1 MSKFSVRKPFTVLV
15 GIIMI
20 LVLGV
25 VSVTRMTTDLLPEM
39 SLPYAIVI
47 TTYAGASPEEVE
59 TSVTR
64 PIESSMATVSNIEN
78 VSSVS
83 SENYS
88 MVVLEFAQDTDMDS
102 VSLEMRENL
111 DQLDSVFPDAAGSP
125 LIMQIDPDMMPV
137 VISAVSME
145 GADRKELSSYVNDEL
160 SAEIESIEG
169 VASVTVTGATE
180 DSVQVIV
187 DKKKVDAVNAK
198 VFGALDQQFADAY
211 QELDDAK
218 QELADSKAQAE
229 DGQEQLEA
237 GKETALEQLAQGQL
251 QIAVGQ
257 QELLTNRQDVVNAIA
272 AMPEQEEAAVA
283 EIEKQRS
290 AALAELDEKAAPLLE
305 QEQQLLL
312 SEQEL
317 SAQETTLKEQKEE
330 LVAKQ
335 QELSAQETALAAQ
348 KAEWESSK
356 TLLQTQLLPMV
367 QAVEQNEAL
376 SPEEKA
382 AALANILAQ
391 MPSELQSQFPD
402 GVSSDA
408 ITQLITKTDETIAQ
422 SEAAISEGKT
432 QITDGISQIDA
443 GLSQVTSGKE
453 QLAEGKAQLE
463 AAKAQLEAAR
473 AQINAGFDNGL
484 AEAESQIAE
493 AEAQLEA
500 ALTQID
506 AGQVSLNEALAELN
520 KQSNEAVIEISTNSV
535 QLTSALSQIEE
546 GEQQL
551 EDGLSQLDDT
561 KEAAYEQAD
570 MTNVLTVSMIEQILT
585 AQNFSMPAG
594 YITEDSISYLVRVG
608 EKKETID
615 DLKNMVLMDVHMD
628 GVDPVRLSDV
638 ADVLF
643 GEDAAGVYAKVNGAE
658 GIMLSVEKQ
667 TGYSTGEVSD
677 SVLDRFDEL
686 EKTEDGLQFT
696 TLMDQGV
703 YIEMVVN
710 TVVENIVLG
719 AIMAVLILLLFL
731 RDLRPTLVVAI
742 SIPLSVLTAIVLMYF
757 SGVTLNIISLSGLAV
772 GIGMLVDNSIVVI
785 ENIYRLRRQGHPAR
799 EAAVAGAKQMSGA
812 ITASTLTTVC
822 VYLPIIFMEGITRQ
836 LFVDMGLTIAY
847 SLLASLVIALT
858 LVPAASAGLLKNVK
872 TKKKQGSGKFLNAY
886 EKLLR
891 GALKWKP
898 VVLLVTIALLVG
910 SVFLAISRGSSFMP
924 QMESTQMSI
933 SMEAPE
939 GSTLEETSALADQV
953 VEEVLQADDVVTVGA
968 MSATSGSS
976 MLSMGNTSDTS
987 VTMYVILD
995 EDKKHTGDEIAAQ
1008 IQERTKDLDCTLD
1021 ISTSLMDLSA
1031 LGGSGIQV
1039 EIKGK
1044 ELDTLES
1051 LATQTAEILQQTEG
1065 LQNVSDGMEETT
1077 PEIDLAVDEEKAAA
1091 CNLTTAQIYQFIYA
1105 KVADATA
1112 ASTLSDESKDYDIYV
1127 SDGSDTELTRKDL
1140 EDLEI
1145 SYTDS
1150 DGETQKVK
1158 LSELV
1163 TFTEGEGLS
1172 SISRDAQQR
1181 TLTVSGELESGYN
1194 VGLVSD
1200 DVTEALEALD
1210 LPEGY
1215 SVEMQGEDATINEAM
1230 SQVMLMLVLALIF
1243 MYLIMVA
1250 QFQSLLSPFI
1260 VMFTIPVAFTGGFLA
1275 LFLTGNEVSVIG
1287 MLGMVM
1293 LSGIIVNNGIVLVDY
1308 ANQLRAQGMSKK
1320 DALVEAGRTRMR
1332 PVMMTALTTILGLLP
1347 MLLSTEMGADMMKP
1361 LVIVMIGGLLYGTL
1375 LTLFI
1380 VPCIYDLLRREKNMV
1395 EEEIKEIEDQDAAH

>member
-39 SLPYAIVI
+39 NLPYAIVI

-59 TSVTR
+59 TAVTR

-78 VSSVS
+78 VSSTS

-88 MVVLEFAQDTDMDS
+88 LVVLEFAQSTDMDS
-102 VSLEMRENL
+102 VSLEMREKL
-111 DQLDSVFPDAAGSP
+111 DQLGSVFPDAVGSP
-125 LIMQIDPDMMPV
+125 LIMKINPDMMPV
-137 VISAVSME
+137 VIAAVSRE

-160 SAEIESIEG
+160 SAQIESIEG
-169 VASVTVTGATE
+169 VASVSVTGATE

-187 DKKKVDAVNAK
+187 DKEKVDAVNAK
-198 VFGALDQQFADAY
+198 IFGALDKQFADAY
-211 QELDDAK
+211 KELDDAK
-218 QELADSKAQAE
+218 KELADGKAQAE
-229 DGQEQLEA
+229 DGKEQLDS
-237 GKETALEQLAQGQL
+237 GKQTALEQLAQGQL
-251 QIAVGQ
+251 QIAAGQ
-257 QELLTNRQDVVNAIA
+257 QELLTNRQDIVNAIA
-272 AMPEQEEAAVA
+272 AMPEQEQAALA

-290 AALAELDEKAAPLLE
+290 AALAELDEKSAPLLE

-317 SAQETTLKEQKEE
+317 SAQETALNGQKEE
-330 LVAKQ
+330 LLAKQ

-348 KAEWESSK
+348 KAQWESSR
-356 TLLQTQLLPMV
+356 TLLQTQMLPMV
-367 QAVEQNEAL
+367 QAIEQNENMSA
-376 SPEEKA
+376 EEKA
-382 AALANILAQ
+382 AALAGILSQ
-391 MPSELQSQFPD
+391 MPEELQSQLAG
-402 GVSSDA
+402 GVNSEA
-408 ITQLITKTDETIAQ
+408 ITQLIKQTDETITQ
-422 SEAAISEGKT
+422 GEAAISEGKT
-432 QITDGISQIDA
+432 QLNDGLAQIES
-443 GLSQVTSGKE
+443 GLLQIASGKE
-453 QLAEGKAQLE
+453 QLAEGKTQLE
-463 AAKAQLEAAR
+463 AAKGQLEVAR
-473 AQINAGFDNGL
+473 AQINAGFDGGL
-484 AEAESQIAE
+484 AEARNKIADGK
-493 AEAQLEA
+493 AQLEA
-500 ALTQID
+500 ALAQID
-506 AGQVSLNEALAELN
+506 AGQVSLNEALVELN
-520 KQSNEAVIEISTNSV
+520 KKSNEAVIEISTNSA
-535 QLTSALSQIEE
+535 QLSSALSQIEE
-546 GEQQL
+546 GEKQL
-551 EDGLSQLDDT
+551 EDGLAQLDDT

-594 YITEDSISYLVRVG
+594 YITEEGISYLVRVG
-608 EKKETID
+608 EKKETLD
-615 DLKNMVLMDVHMD
+615 DLQDMVLMDLHMD
-628 GVDPVRLSDV
+628 DVDPVRLSDV

-643 GEDAAGVYAKVNGAE
+643 GEDAAGVYAKVNGVD

-677 SVLDRFDEL
+677 RVLEHFDEL

-703 YIEMVVN
+703 YIAMVVD
-710 TVVENIVLG
+710 TVVENIILG
-719 AIMAVLILLLFL
+719 AIMAILILLLFL
-731 RDLRPTLVVAI
+731 RDLRPTIVVAI
-742 SIPLSVLTAIVLMYF
+742 SIPLSVLAAIVLMYF
-757 SGVTLNIISLSGLAV
+757 SGVTLNIISLSGLAM

-799 EAAVAGAKQMSGA
+799 EAAVTGAKQMGGA

-822 VYLPIIFMEGITRQ
+822 VYLPIVFMEGITRQ

-847 SLLASLVIALT
+847 SLLASLVIAMT
-858 LVPAASAGLLKNVK
+858 LVPAAAAGVLKNVK
-872 TKKKQGSGKFLNAY
+872 TKKKQGNGKFLNAY
-886 EKLLR
+886 AKLLR

-898 VVLLVTIALLVG
+898 AVLLVTVALLVG
-910 SVFLAISRGSSFMP
+910 SIFLAMSRGSGFMP

-953 VEEVLQADDVVTVGA
+953 VEEILQADDVVTVGA
-968 MSATSGSS
+968 MSASDGSS
-976 MLSMGNTSDTS
+976 MMGMGNTSDTA

-995 EDKKHTGDEIAAQ
+995 ENKKHTGDEIAAQ
-1008 IQERTKDLDCTLD
+1008 IEERTKDIDCTLD
-1021 ISTSLMDLSA
+1021 ITTSTMDMSA

-1051 LATQTAEILQQTEG
+1051 LAKKTAKILEQTEG

-1077 PEIDLAVDEEKAAA
+1077 PEIDLAIDEEKAASY
-1091 CNLTTAQIYQFIYA
+1091 NLTTAQVYQFVYA
-1105 KVADATA
+1105 KVADSK
-1112 ASTLSDESKDYDIYV
+1112 ASSVLSDESKDYDIYV
-1127 SDGSDTELTRKDL
+1127 SDGTDAELTRKDL
-1140 EDLEI
+1140 EALEI
-1145 SYTDS
+1145 SYS
-1150 DGETQKVK
+1150 DKDGKTQKVK
-1158 LSELV
+1158 LSEFV

-1181 TLTVSGELESGYN
+1181 TLTVSGELKSGYN
-1194 VGLVSD
+1194 IGLVSD
-1200 DVTEALEALD
+1200 KVTKQLETLD
-1210 LPEGY
+1210 LPDGY
-1215 SVEMQGEDATINEAM
+1215 SVKMQGEDATIDEAM
-1230 SQVMLMLVLALIF
+1230 GQVALMLVLAVIF

-1260 VMFTIPVAFTGGFLA
+1260 VMFTIPVAFTGGFFA
-1275 LFLTGNEVSVIG
+1275 LFITGSEVSVIG
-1287 MLGMVM
+1287 MLGLVM

-1320 DALVEAGRTRMR
+1320 DALVEAGCTRMR

-1347 MLLSTEMGADMMKP
+1347 MLLSTKMGADMMKP
-1361 LVIVMIGGLLYGTL
+1361 MVIVMIGGLLYGTL

-1395 EEEIKEIEDQDAAH
+1395 EEEIKEIEDLDSVH